1 MTPHPPRLTLRR
13 VLGVLLILSVL
24 SVSAVYV
31 LFQARYLILGPQ
43 ITLEATHPGR
53 TNQPVVIL
61 RGHASTIARLWL
73 NDRQIF
79 TDRAGYFEEA
89 LILENGYTI
98 ATLAAEDRFGRRATF
113 TREFVYV
120 PATFIK

>member
-1 MTPHPPRLTLRR
+1 
-13 VLGVLLILSVL
+13 VISIFGAA
-24 SVSAVYV
+24 SAYV
-31 LFQARYLILGPQ
+31 LFQARYLIFGPQ

-61 RGHASTIARLWL
+61 RGHAHTIARLWL

-79 TDRAGYFEEA
+79 TDRAGNFEEA
-89 LILENGYTI
+89 LVLENGYTI
-98 ATLAAEDRFGRRATF
+98 ATLAAEDRFGRRTTL